1 MVSQSVYLFLREN
14 SHAFV
19 FFMGFNS
26 TRPFLRHAHQQIAAL
41 VFTKHSNQTRVCSSM
56 AADGC
61 VRISVG
67 QMCVTNNVEENIDH
81 CDRLA
86 AEASSCGSSML
97 FLPEC
102 AVFMG
107 KKYTE
112 SVAMAEPLDGPL
124 MGRLRDVSKKNNL
137 WLSVGGFQEAC
148 DEQGK
153 IYNTHVIIDNEG
165 ALVARYRKM
174 HLFDVD
180 LPDKGVTLTE
190 SLFTKA
196 GEELAVCPSP
206 AGCLGLS
213 VCYDLR
219 FPYLYQKLRYD
230 MGAEVLLIPAAFTVP
245 TGRAHWEVLLR
256 ARAIETQTYVIAAAQ
271 WGRHHEKRESW
282 GHSMVIDPMGHV
294 VACLEQGTGLIT
306 ADIDLGLVRETR
318 ERMPMDAHRRVMV

>member
-1 MVSQSVYLFLREN
+1 MKGSLSFASIRSFLRYAPTQSKILFTEQIRTPGVYQT
-14 SHAFV
+14 HAYST
-19 FFMGFNS
+19 MGED
-26 TRPFLRHAHQQIAAL
+26 R
-41 VFTKHSNQTRVCSSM
+41 
-56 AADGC
+56 C

-67 QMCVTNNVEENIDH
+67 QMSVTNNVDENISH
-81 CDRLA
+81 CERLA
-86 AEASSCGSSML
+86 SEASSCGSSML

-107 KKYTE
+107 QKYTE

-124 MGRLRDVSKKNNL
+124 MGRLKALSKANNL
-137 WLSVGGFQEAC
+137 WLSVGGFQEVC
-148 DEQGK
+148 ERDGQQGK
-153 IYNTHVIIDNEG
+153 IYNTHVIIDSKGE
-165 ALVARYRKM
+165 LVARYRKV

-180 LPDKGVTLTE
+180 LPDKGIKLTE

-196 GEELAVCPSP
+196 GEDLSVCPSP
-206 AGCLGLS
+206 AGRLGLS

-230 MGAEVLLIPAAFTVP
+230 MGAEVMVIPAAFTVP
-245 TGRAHWEVLLR
+245 TGKAHWEVLLR

-282 GHSMVIDPMGHV
+282 GHSTVIDPMGKV

-306 ADIDLGLVRETR
+306 ADIDLGFVRETR
-318 ERMPMDAHRRVMV
+318 AGMPMEAHRRVV